1 MEVYVILERILEV
14 VNPVVVG
21 EEVLASSLEHP
32 CLMADVEVH
41 EVGDLRRTPTDIH
54 VGALVVGHVLEDLFV
69 PVHVRILIR
78 ISASEGVAD
87 VVFGIECIACTL
99 VPYGLIVHAHVGLST
114 SCLRYVYGGIDIVLD
129 TYPDDG
135 TL

>member
-21 EEVLASSLEHP
+21 EEVLASPLEHP
-32 CLMADVEVH
+32 RLMADVEVH
-41 EVGDLRRTPTDIH
+41 EVGDLRRTPTDVH
-54 VGALVVGHVLEDLFV
+54 VGALVVGHVLEDLLV
-69 PVHVRILIR
+69 PVHVRILIG
-78 ISASEGVAD
+78 ISASQSVAD
-87 VVFGIECIACTL
+87 VVFGVERIACAL
-99 VPYGLIVHAHVGLST
+99 VPHGLVVHAHVGLSA
-114 SCLRYVYGGIDIVLD
+114 SCLRYMYGGIDIVLD